1 MPSLSPLASGW
12 STGKP
17 QPARRRPELD
27 AVRCGGAGGPSF
39 VSREAMHSREMA
51 LMASSLHR
59 LGQQLR
65 SAGKKLMT
73 SKNPPCAPARHALW
87 SATGTMPGTG
97 GLQVLRPAR
106 HDQFHLISLF
116 VASVARPWFPSGCGA
131 CGMGTARHLPKGPTP
146 DRLETLRRFMP
157 RILVWGVRSKE
168 EP

>member
-73 SKNPPCAPARHALW
+73 SKNPPCCSREACAMVGYWDNARHW
-87 SATGTMPGTG
+87 RPPGLKT
-97 GLQVLRPAR
+97 RK
-106 HDQFHLISLF
+106 
-116 VASVARPWFPSGCGA
+116 
-131 CGMGTARHLPKGPTP
+131 T
-146 DRLETLRRFMP
+146 
-157 RILVWGVRSKE
+157 
-168 EP
+168 